1 MTLTFWSQ
9 EALEFTRHAAAVL
22 PGDVGHYLLGNAA
35 IVIFLCL
42 AIGYWVGK
50 IKIGSFNVGATVGTL
65 LAGLLISLA
74 LASYGRF
81 EISGLVKTIFFS
93 LFIFSIG
100 YEVGPS
106 FFNSLKS
113 SGVKI
118 IIFSVFFAVVAFATA
133 YIVCSMLHI
142 EAGEAAGIIA
152 GALTQSAVL
161 GTADSSLKE
170 VLSGTQLAQA
180 QSNMAVAYALTYV
193 FGTAGV
199 IIFIRNIVPALCGVN
214 LKEATKQKIEAIHYK
229 EASAG
234 DQTVSLIKARAFVV
248 DDKTNF
254 VGKTVADL

>member
-65 LAGLLISLA
+65 AGRPVNQPGPG
-74 LASYGRF
+74 SYGRF

-93 LFIFSIG
+93 LFIS
-100 YEVGPS
+100 PLATRWAS

-133 YIVCSMLHI
+133 I
-142 EAGEAAGIIA
+142 
-152 GALTQSAVL
+152 
-161 GTADSSLKE
+161 
-170 VLSGTQLAQA
+170 LS
-180 QSNMAVAYALTYV
+180 
-193 FGTAGV
+193 
-199 IIFIRNIVPALCGVN
+199 ALCCTLRLGK
-214 LKEATKQKIEAIHYK
+214 LP
-229 EASAG
+229 AS
-234 DQTVSLIKARAFVV
+234 SPEP
-248 DDKTNF
+248 
-254 VGKTVADL
+254 